1 MNAYDLDPKLYRT
14 LYADLKVDLLFIINK
29 LNSKIVKFKNRI
41 LARYFKQTWYNINSD
56 FSSLVGTDTAR
67 CEVLTG
73 NNPPQSQQARY
84 PAPWIF

>member
-41 LARYFKQTWYNINSD
+41 LTRYSKQTGYENTG
-56 FSSLVGTDTAR
+56 LTT
-67 CEVLTG
+67 LTG
-73 NNPPQSQQARY
+73 TYLTCWDAVGHRELPQNKPMRY
-84 PAPWIF
+84 PVPMVF